1 MPFFVGSIEVKGH
14 PVMLRA
20 TATVTRHPRTM
31 RAVGRVVLAVGAVG
45 AMAIAAVPAA
55 AAAPVTAVSA
65 AAATTAIAPPEVS
78 LDCSV
83 DPSRIIV
90 SDDSWPQA
98 EGFGEYLDRTDDGVV
113 TVGYGIV
120 NGTTL
125 NGKQVVLAHTAGW
138 VFGEESD
145 VEIALRVLSCDD
157 PTGAHTEGM
166 VGGSWPALPDGAS
179 RISGANRYE
188 TAAKIATAF
197 GTAGAVVIANGTTA
211 KAGVDALAANYLA
224 GRVGAPILLTQAA
237 STDAATLGALKTV
250 LNGAADPTLYVMGAA
265 DSVSDAVVAQFKAA
279 AASVAT
285 GTVTVKRIAGANRYA
300 TAALAA
306 TTAGAAKNSL
316 ALADGGTGATTAL
329 VVSGEVNADALAG
342 GPLSYAWGVPVLL
355 TPSTGLPAAATDA
368 IKSLG
373 ITQLIVLGGADRVPQ
388 AVLDQAATAGV
399 TSVKRIAGANRYDT
413 AAQLYGFAV
422 DTLADGA
429 GSHYAA
435 SGTTAYLANGTTGFP
450 DALAAGPLAG
460 KNGGVLL
467 TVPGMSTGASPRSF
481 MAAHSQF
488 NTVVALGSG
497 SDAVSNY
504 AVAEAAT
511 AAAG

>member
-1 MPFFVGSIEVKGH
+1 MSH
-14 PVMLRA
+14 T
-20 TATVTRHPRTM
+20 TATITRHPRTI
-31 RAVGRVVLAVGAVG
+31 RAVGRAVLALGAIG
-45 AMAIAAVPAA
+45 AMAIAAAPTA
-55 AAAPVTAVSA
+55 AAAPVTAVSV
-65 AAATTAIAPPEVS
+65 AAATTAVAPPEVS

-83 DPSRIIV
+83 DPSRIVV

-98 EGFGEYLDRTDDGVV
+98 EGFGEYIERTDDGVV

-125 NGKQVVLAHTAGW
+125 NGKPAVLAHTAGW

-145 VEIALRVLSCDD
+145 VQIALRVLSCLD
-157 PTGAHTEGM
+157 PTGAHTAGM
-166 VGGSWPALPDGAS
+166 VDGSWPALPANAS
-179 RISGANRYE
+179 RISGASRYE
-188 TAAKIATAF
+188 TAAKIATEF

-237 STDAATLGALKTV
+237 STDQATIGALKTV
-250 LNGAADPTLYVMGAA
+250 LKGAADPVIYVMGAA
-265 DSVSDAVVAQFKAA
+265 DSVSDSVVAQFKAA

-285 GTVTVKRIAGANRYA
+285 GTVAVQRIAGANRYA

-306 TTAGAAKNSL
+306 TTPGAATNSL
-316 ALADGGTGATTAL
+316 ALTSGGSGATTAL
-329 VVSGEVNADALAG
+329 LVSGEVNADALAG
-342 GPLSYAWGVPVLL
+342 GALSYAWGVPVLL

-388 AVLDQAATAGV
+388 SVIDQAKAAGV
-399 TSVKRIAGANRYDT
+399 TSVKRIAGADRYDT

-422 DTLADGA
+422 DTLTDSA

-460 KNGGVLL
+460 KNSGVLL
-467 TVPGMSTGASPRSF
+467 TVQGASTGASPRSF
-481 MAAHSQF
+481 MTAHSQF
-488 NTVVALGSG
+488 ASVVALGSS

-511 AAAG
+511 AAG